1 MAQESKIYKKKIAII
16 GGGPAGA
23 MCAITAAQSTENEIS
38 IFDKGIILNTILPT
52 GGGRC
57 NLAYAEYEFRELAKF
72 YPRGEKFL
80 YSILSRF
87 STAETIEFF
96 QKAGVETYTQ
106 DDNRI
111 FPKSNSAKD
120 VKEAF
125 LKLLN
130 KKNNIKKIFE
140 NVIEVKKMGEKFLL
154 KTNKGNHEFDVIV
167 IASGGRSNGQSL
179 AKKLG
184 HNITELRPALCG
196 LITIEKDFAEIS
208 GISVKNLC
216 AEVFF
221 ENKKQKTLTGDLLF
235 THKGISGP
243 LVYKI
248 SSYCTYLNFNKN
260 NPLKIKINLI
270 NKSFEDFDEEFLN
283 MLNKYPQ
290 KEALSVFSLF
300 LPKNLACAIFEK
312 IGADPKT
319 KAGQLKKS
327 IRQELSKTATGL
339 ELNATEM
346 VKGEEIVTAGGVDLK
361 EVNAKTMES
370 KIVPNLYFCGEVLD
384 IDGLTGG
391 FNLQNCWSTG
401 FVAGKALVPDF

>member
-130 KKNNIKKIFE
+130 KKNNIKKIF
-140 NVIEVKKMGEKFLL
+140 
-154 KTNKGNHEFDVIV
+154 
-167 IASGGRSNGQSL
+167 
-179 AKKLG
+179 
-184 HNITELRPALCG
+184 
-196 LITIEKDFAEIS
+196 
-208 GISVKNLC
+208 
-216 AEVFF
+216 
-221 ENKKQKTLTGDLLF
+221 
-235 THKGISGP
+235 
-243 LVYKI
+243 
-248 SSYCTYLNFNKN
+248 
-260 NPLKIKINLI
+260 
-270 NKSFEDFDEEFLN
+270 
-283 MLNKYPQ
+283 
-290 KEALSVFSLF
+290 
-300 LPKNLACAIFEK
+300 
-312 IGADPKT
+312 
-319 KAGQLKKS
+319 
-327 IRQELSKTATGL
+327 
-339 ELNATEM
+339 
-346 VKGEEIVTAGGVDLK
+346 
-361 EVNAKTMES
+361 
-370 KIVPNLYFCGEVLD
+370 
-384 IDGLTGG
+384 
-391 FNLQNCWSTG
+391 
-401 FVAGKALVPDF
+401 